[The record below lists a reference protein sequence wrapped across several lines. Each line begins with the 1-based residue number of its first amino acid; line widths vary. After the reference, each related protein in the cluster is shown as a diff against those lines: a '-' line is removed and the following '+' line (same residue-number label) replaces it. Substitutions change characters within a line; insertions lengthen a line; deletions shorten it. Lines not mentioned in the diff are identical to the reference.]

1 MDYDIAQ
8 AAGVL
13 EPRDHSYSADAW
25 RELTESEREQ
35 FREQYQE
42 AIQNSNLPDA
52 TKQAKGLQLGFS
64 SGLTLSSAFKQYVN
78 GVEQWYA

>member
-25 RELTESEREQ
+25 RELTQDEREQ
-35 FREQYQE
+35 FEAQYRE
-42 AIQNSNLPDA
+42 AIQESSLPEA
-52 TKQAKGLQLGFS
+52 SKQAKGLQLGFS
-64 SGLTLSSAFKQYVN
+64 SGLTLASAFKQYVN
-78 GVEQWYA
+78 GVEQWYV